1 MRSNI
6 EDSVGSRMAA
16 ATPLYQRL
24 GSQGMAYHLL
34 TGATGLLGR
43 YLLKD
48 LLLADV
54 PVAVLVR
61 PTRRANVR
69 QRVESLMCYWDEL
82 LGRPLPRPVILEG
95 DICEPGLGLD
105 EKSTQWVAAHCDTF
119 LHNAASLTF
128 VSTGPDSEPW
138 RSNVAGT
145 KHVLDFCQATGITK
159 FHHVSTAYTCGLREG
174 RILETELDVGQSPG
188 NDYEASKIQA
198 ETMVHGAD
206 FLTSRTIF
214 RPSIIVGDS
223 VTGLTTTFHGFYAPL
238 QLVWMVA
245 KSKDKDFTGLLP
257 AYSRLAL
264 HGNEGKNF
272 VPVEWVSAATAHIV
286 TNPELHGKTYH
297 LTPPHRVPSRLTRD
311 VLEQSTGSYG
321 STFLG
326 ANEVLENLDENE
338 QLFYDHMQV
347 YNSYWRDDPIFD
359 RTNIQAACPHLPCPH
374 VDRDVLMRLAN
385 WAIDTEFGGGRQ
397 KPIEPE
403 FDTHSHL
410 EGLLQTSLP
419 DRPQAPLGRL
429 LGLQVDG
436 HGGGQWHLMWREG
449 KVVGADVGLADSC
462 SAVYRLNV
470 DTFASLASGEVTA
483 AHAVAVGD
491 VVILGNGL
499 SKPELTGV
507 LQQVVLKVG
516 C

>member
-1 MRSNI
+1 MRGNI
-6 EDSVGSRMAA
+6 VSLNGSRMAVA
-16 ATPLYQRL
+16 NPLFQPL

-48 LLLADV
+48 LLLANV

-61 PTRRANVR
+61 PTRRATVR
-69 QRVESLMCYWDEL
+69 QRVESLMCYWDAL
-82 LGRPLPRPVILEG
+82 VGRPLPRPVILEG

-105 EKSTQWVAAHCDTF
+105 EKSAQWAAAHCDTF

-145 KHVLDFCQATGITK
+145 KHCLDFCEAAGITK

-174 RILETELDVGQSPG
+174 RILETDLDVGQTPG
-188 NDYEASKIQA
+188 NDYESSKIQA
-198 ETMVHGAD
+198 ETMVHQAK
-206 FLTSRTIF
+206 FLTSRTVF

-223 VTGLTTTFHGFYAPL
+223 QTGLTTTFHGFYAPL

-245 KSKDKDFTGLLP
+245 KSKDRDETGLMP
-257 AYSRLAL
+257 AFSRLAL
-264 HGNEGKNF
+264 RGNEGKNF
-272 VPVEWVSAATAHIV
+272 VPVEWVSAAMSHIV
-286 TNPELHGKTYH
+286 THPEHHGKTYH

-311 VLEQSTGSYG
+311 VLEQATGSYG
-321 STFLG
+321 ATFTG
-326 ANEVLENLDENE
+326 AVETLDNLDENE

-359 RTNIQAACPHLPCPH
+359 RTNIEAACPHLPCPH
-374 VDRDVLMRLAN
+374 VDRDMLMRLAK

-410 EGLLQTSLP
+410 EGLMQSAVP
-419 DRPQAPLGRL
+419 ERPEVAKERM

-436 HGGGQWHLMWREG
+436 HGGGQWHLMWKEG
-449 KVVGADVGLADSC
+449 KVVAADIGLSDSC
-462 SAVYRLNV
+462 TAVYRLNV
-470 DTFASLASGEVTA
+470 DTFASMAKGQVTA
-483 AHAVAVGD
+483 AQAVDQGD

-507 LQQVVLKVG
+507 LQQVVLKAG
-516 C
+516 